1 MLGSN
6 EHWTFHSKETNV
18 NTSEKNERS
27 IVTINLEVK
36 KRLNIDSN
44 LVTLKPGKYVFDF
57 RFQIPIEIEP
67 SFEYPYSEG
76 KTYLRYFLSSQ
87 IISPQIKGTSNI
99 FIILKKP
106 LKFEKD
112 KQISY
117 NVETSTHKLGLF
129 DIGTIKMEI
138 KSIDNT
144 DHFKIGGDI
153 KFKIN
158 IDNSK
163 GKLKPTECKIV
174 LKRTVIFK
182 ARLSQTKNHIKNK
195 LISFKIKV
203 ENNPGEQKSFVANLN
218 LNQIDNKAL
227 NVIASE
233 GPYNINN
240 INDFIS
246 SIK

>member
-1 MLGSN
+1 
-6 EHWTFHSKETNV
+6 
-18 NTSEKNERS
+18 
-27 IVTINLEVK
+27 
-36 KRLNIDSN
+36 
-44 LVTLKPGKYVFDF
+44 
-57 RFQIPIEIEP
+57 
-67 SFEYPYSEG
+67 
-76 KTYLRYFLSSQ
+76 
-87 IISPQIKGTSNI
+87 
-99 FIILKKP
+99 
-106 LKFEKD
+106 
-112 KQISY
+112 
-117 NVETSTHKLGLF
+117 
-129 DIGTIKMEI
+129 MEI
-138 KSIDNT
+138 KPIDNT
-144 DHFKIGGDI
+144 DNFKIGEDI

-174 LKRTVIFK
+174 LERTVIFK
-182 ARLSQTKNHIKNK
+182 TRLSQTKNTIKNK